1 METAVFVRK
10 TLKKTF
16 GIAAL
21 LACGFAVLQLT
32 RPDLAAQL
40 TGAEPQESATDKDPL
55 FGTFFS
61 SKAKS
66 RDEAKAYKFN
76 TSKSAFG
83 LGEHAPNFLGTSR
96 GTASSGQSS
105 RDAASEAG
113 TGGKLRQKFG
123 DLAFGT
129 AVASNQYVPFQFQAP
144 GASKSASN
152 RKAGNR
158 EANKR
163 VREPSHMPQ
172 KQQRLNTIRNDAAP
186 VPVAYPQGRYNLPL
200 SEVHQADGNSTQDPA
215 IAAMQKLNERI
226 HDALKPARTLGDDA
240 RIATVLLEKA
250 KKDIRLAPTAIAAI
264 EAFTG
269 LYAGTPQ
276 ARRLQTELAGFKK
289 QYGEE
294 IRQRSTLEPNAQLG
308 SISIK
313 ADTLSQMRSCLA
325 RDKHITAL
333 SVARKTSVAGVPA
346 LFAGVSVSLLASK
359 TVTHTI
365 STCLAPLYQIASVT
379 ILSSRFGS
387 EAAAAKR
394 IMTVKNAAIYWTG
407 FASVPTRSQLR

>member
-1 METAVFVRK
+1 
-10 TLKKTF
+10 
-16 GIAAL
+16 
-21 LACGFAVLQLT
+21 
-32 RPDLAAQL
+32 
-40 TGAEPQESATDKDPL
+40 
-55 FGTFFS
+55 
-61 SKAKS
+61 
-66 RDEAKAYKFN
+66 
-76 TSKSAFG
+76 
-83 LGEHAPNFLGTSR
+83 
-96 GTASSGQSS
+96 
-105 RDAASEAG
+105 
-113 TGGKLRQKFG
+113 
-123 DLAFGT
+123 
-129 AVASNQYVPFQFQAP
+129 
-144 GASKSASN
+144 
-152 RKAGNR
+152 
-158 EANKR
+158 
-163 VREPSHMPQ
+163 
-172 KQQRLNTIRNDAAP
+172 
-186 VPVAYPQGRYNLPL
+186 
-200 SEVHQADGNSTQDPA
+200 VHQADGNSTQDPA